1 MLKSSRRRSVTQ
13 PAALLEQLEARA
25 LLTSDPYPL
34 ISDLSNP
41 NNTVVRLETNFGD
54 IDFEMFDQAAPGT
67 VANFL
72 KYVRDGDYD
81 KTFFHRLSSNF
92 VLQGGLARLKS
103 PTTTGP
109 LNGSTEPTRAWES
122 VPTDA
127 PITNEFNQSNLR
139 WTVAMARLGGQA
151 NSATSQFFINLNDN
165 TNLNSVDGG
174 FTVFARVANTRS
186 QQVITNL
193 IAGVT
198 INISNGSPFNG
209 TGQGTT
215 TDGLPVRNGF
225 TGTNV
230 TEDQLVTIVD
240 AEIIKPQG
248 VAAFYT
254 YKVTYPEGFAGSTIN
269 EFLPLG
275 NPGSTTLRYQVIIRS
290 EVREARPTGNVDF
303 WYRDK
308 VVNTGTIAPNRRAGI
323 TLSTFSTPANN
334 LVPKQGVPYSIEVWA
349 TAPIS
354 ATISHYDFGS
364 STIESFARTPTT
376 TWFLPDI
383 RKGAGINDF
392 IVWEN
397 TEDAPANLTL
407 TFFQDSGS
415 TIQITRSTE
424 AFRRGGL
431 AIASLMELVDGN
443 YSLRIVADKAIVAAS
458 TGYKTTGN
466 DKGGATQLGLTG
478 NGASRGVLPIANS
491 GPSGSPIADT
501 VSIVNPN
508 SAAAFVTLIARF
520 EDSTPDFTI
529 TPSAL
534 LIQPNTRATFT
545 LPDVGSLQGKRYTI
559 LYSAGAQRVYVST
572 RHVEH
577 NDIATNAFSYTAATR
592 HDFAEGF
599 INGQRAGVDLFEQI
613 AIYNPGQFFGISDT
627 SPANVTVRFLFSDGF
642 VVARDFQIARDR
654 TQFIDL
660 ADANDPTSIALRAQ
674 NANNRFYYS
683 VEIVSDLGVVAQ
695 FRHYD
700 TTLGN
705 LQPSGGDSSIGTQ
718 RGTIVTL

>member
-1 MLKSSRRRSVTQ
+1 MLKSSRRRLITE

-25 LLTSDPYPL
+25 LLASDPLPS
-34 ISDLSNP
+34 IADLTNP

-54 IDFEMFDQAAPGT
+54 IDLEMFDQAAPGT

-72 KYVRDGDYD
+72 KYVRDGDFD
-81 KTFFHRLSSNF
+81 KTFFHRFSQNF

-109 LNGSTEPTRAWES
+109 LNGATEPQRAWES

-165 TNLNSVDGG
+165 TNLNTVDGG

-186 QQVITNL
+186 QQVITS
-193 IAGVT
+193 IVAGVT

-215 TDGLPVRNGF
+215 TDGLPVRSGF

-254 YKVTYPEGFAGSTIN
+254 YKVVYPEGFAGSTIN

-275 NPGSTTLRYQVIIRS
+275 NPGSTTLRYQVIVRS
-290 EVREARPTGNVDF
+290 EVRETRPTGNVDF

-308 VVNTGTIAPNRRAGI
+308 VVNTGTIAPNRRAGV

-334 LVPKQGVPYSIEVWA
+334 LVPRQGTPYSIEVWA
-349 TAPIS
+349 TGPIA

-364 STIESFARTPTT
+364 STIEAFTRESST

-383 RKGAGINDF
+383 RKGTGINDF
-392 IVWEN
+392 VVWSN
-397 TEDAPANLTL
+397 SQDVPANLTL
-407 TFFQDSGS
+407 TFFQESGS
-415 TIQITRSTE
+415 TIEITRSTE

-431 AIASLMELVDGN
+431 AISALTELVDGE
-443 YSLRIVADKAIVAAS
+443 YSLRITSNVAIVAAS

-466 DKGGATQLGLTG
+466 DRGGATQLGLTG

-491 GPSGSPIADT
+491 GAAASPVRDT

-508 SAAAFVTLIARF
+508 TAAAFVTLIARF
-520 EDSTPDFTI
+520 EDATPDFTI

-534 LIQPNTRATFT
+534 LIQPGTRSSFT
-545 LPDVGSLQGKRYTI
+545 LPDVSALQGKRYTV
-559 LYSAGAQRVYVST
+559 LYSAGAQRVFVST
-572 RHVEH
+572 RHIEN
-577 NDIATNAFSYTAATR
+577 NDIATNPFSYTAATR

-599 INGQRAGVDLFEQI
+599 MNAQRAGVDLFEQI
-613 AIYNPGQFFGISDT
+613 AIYNPGQFFGITDT
-627 SPANVTVRFLFSDGF
+627 AATDVTVRFLFTDGF
-642 VVARDFQIARDR
+642 VVSLTRSIARDR
-654 TQFIDL
+654 TLFIDL
-660 ADANDPTSIALRAQ
+660 ANPADEFSIALRAQ
-674 NANNRFYYS
+674 NANNRFFFS
-683 VEIVSDLGVVAQ
+683 VEVVSTDPVVAQ

-700 TTLGN
+700 LTLGN
-705 LQPSGGDSSIGTQ
+705 LQPSGGDSTIGTQ
-718 RGTIVTL
+718 RGTVTVL

>member
-1 MLKSSRRRSVTQ
+1 MLKSLRRRPITE

-25 LLTSDPYPL
+25 LLASDPLPL
-34 ISDLSNP
+34 ITDLTNP

-54 IDFEMFDQAAPGT
+54 IDLEMFDQAAPGT

-72 KYVRDGDYD
+72 KYVRDGDFD

-103 PTTTGP
+103 PTTTGQF
-109 LNGSTEPTRAWES
+109 NGSGAANQSWES

-139 WTVAMARLGGQA
+139 RTVAMARLGGQP

-165 TNLNSVDGG
+165 TNLNTVDGG
-174 FTVFARVANTRS
+174 FTVFARVANDRS
-186 QQVITNL
+186 WNVVQSIVS
-193 IAGVT
+193 GVT
-198 INISNGSPFNG
+198 INISNGAPFNG
-209 TGQGTT
+209 TGSGSSN
-215 TDGLPVRNGF
+215 DGLPVRTGF

-230 TEDQLVTIVD
+230 NEDQLVTIVD

-254 YKVTYPEGFAGSTIN
+254 YKVVYPEGFAGSTIN

-275 NPGSTTLRYQVIIRS
+275 NPGSTTLRYQVILRS

-308 VVNTGTIAPNRRAGI
+308 VVNTGTIAPNRRAGV
-323 TLSTFSTPANN
+323 TLSTFSNPGNN
-334 LVPKQGVPYSIEVWA
+334 LVPRQGTPYSIEVWA
-349 TAPIS
+349 TGPIA

-364 STIESFARTPTT
+364 STIEAFTRETST

-392 IVWEN
+392 VVWSN
-397 TEDAPANLTL
+397 AQDVPANLTL
-407 TFFQDSGS
+407 TFFQESGS
-415 TIQITRSTE
+415 TIEITRTTE

-431 AIASLMELVDGN
+431 AISALSELVDGT
-443 YSLRIVADKAIVAAS
+443 YSLRITSSVAIVAAS

-466 DKGGATQLGLTG
+466 DRGGATQLGLTG
-478 NGASRGVLPIANS
+478 SGASRGVLPLANS
-491 GPSGSPIADT
+491 GGAASTTRDT

-508 SAAAFVTLIARF
+508 SAGAFVTLIARF

-534 LIQPNTRATFT
+534 LIQPMTRSSFV
-545 LPDVGSLQGKRYTI
+545 LPDVPALQGKRYTV

-572 RHVEH
+572 RHVEN
-577 NDIATNAFSYTAATR
+577 NDIATNPFSYTAATR

-599 INGQRAGVDLFEQI
+599 MNQQRAGVDLFEQI
-613 AIYNPGQFFGISDT
+613 AVYNPGQFFGVTDT
-627 SPANVTVRFLFSDGF
+627 AAANVTVRFLYTDGF
-642 VVARDFQIARDR
+642 VIARDFQIARDR
-654 TQFIDL
+654 TLFIDL
-660 ADANDPTSIALRAQ
+660 ADPNDPTSIALRAQ
-674 NANNRFYYS
+674 NANNRFFFS
-683 VEIVSDLGVVAQ
+683 VEVVSDVGVVAQ

-700 TTLGN
+700 LTLGN
-705 LQPSGGDSSIGTQ
+705 LQPSGGDSTIGTQ
-718 RGTIVTL
+718 RGTVTIL